1 MQTSEVM
8 RLRADKGL
16 TGQSGAE
23 YPHTAMNTDTE
34 TDQPASAAPLST
46 AVILAAGRGTRMKSE
61 RPKVMHPLAGQPML
75 RYLIDNAAEVFDRI
89 IVVAGPGMD
98 DVAALAA
105 PHTVVVQHDRL
116 GTGHAARQAE
126 AIFGTGDVA
135 VLYGD
140 NPLITPGT
148 MRALLAQRRSDDT
161 GLALLAMEPA
171 DPARYGR
178 VVTRDGLVQRIVE
191 WADATP
197 AERAIGLCNAGV
209 LCAAAADFRRWLAE
223 IDNDNAQGEYYLGDV
238 VARAVAEGRS
248 VRAVVAPEDE
258 LRGIN
263 SRAELAQAEA
273 CVQARLRLAAMAGGT
288 TLVAPDTVFLC
299 ADTVFEPDTV
309 VYPHVVFGPGV
320 HVRRGTEIHA
330 FSHIEGATVGPDAQ
344 IGPYARLRPG
354 TDVGQGA
361 RVGNFVELKATT
373 LGAGAKANHLT
384 YLGNTTVGA
393 KANIGAGTI
402 TCNYD
407 GVFKHRT
414 EIGAESFIG
423 SDSVLVAPVRLGKG
437 VITAAGSVITHDVP
451 DDALAIGRARQAN
464 KAGYARAFRQ
474 RLKNRKEQG

>member
-1 MQTSEVM
+1 MVSH
-8 RLRADKGL
+8 AHKGL
-16 TGQSGAE
+16 TGCAGAE
-23 YPHTAMNTDTE
+23 YPHTAMNTQTDTVVSA
-34 TDQPASAAPLST
+34 PARIVST
-46 AVILAAGRGTRMKSE
+46 AVILAAGRGTRMKSQ

-75 RYLIDNAAEVFDRI
+75 RYLLDNAAQVFDRI
-89 IVVAGPGMD
+89 VVVVGPDMD

-105 PHTVVVQHDRL
+105 PHHVVVQMDRL

-126 AIFGTGDVA
+126 AAFGTGDVA

-148 MRALLAQRRSDDT
+148 MRALLDQRRSGDT

-178 VVTRDGLVQRIVE
+178 VVTRDGRVERIVE
-191 WADATP
+191 WADAT
-197 AERAIGLCNAGV
+197 ADERAIRLCNAGV
-209 LCAAAADFRRWLAE
+209 LCADAADFRRWLNE
-223 IDNDNAQGEYYLGDV
+223 VGNDNAQGEYYLGDV
-238 VARAVAEGRS
+238 VARAVADGRI

-273 CVQARLRLAAMAGGT
+273 CVQARLRQAVMDGGT

-299 ADTVFEPDTV
+299 VDTVLEPDTV
-309 VYPHVVFGPGV
+309 VHPNVVFGPGV
-320 HVRRGTEIHA
+320 HVKTGAEIHA

-354 TDVGQGA
+354 SDVGAKA
-361 RVGNFVELKATT
+361 RVGNFVEIKATT

-384 YLGNTTVGA
+384 YLGNATVGSG
-393 KANIGAGTI
+393 ANIGAGTI

-414 EIGAESFIG
+414 EIGAGSFIG
-423 SDSVLVAPVRLGKG
+423 SDSVLVAPVRVGAG

-451 DDALAIGRARQAN
+451 DDAMAIGRARQAN
-464 KAGYARAFRQ
+464 KAGHAASFRE
-474 RLKNRKEQG
+474 RLKNRKERG

>member
-1 MQTSEVM
+1 MVSGM
-8 RLRADKGL
+8 HKGL
-16 TGQSGAE
+16 TGCAGAE
-23 YPHTAMNTDTE
+23 YPHTAMNTK
-34 TDQPASAAPLST
+34 TDPALSSPPARLST

-61 RPKVMHPLAGQPML
+61 RPKVMHPLAGRPML
-75 RYLIDNAAEVFDRI
+75 RYLLDNAAQVFDRI
-89 IVVAGPGMD
+89 VVVIGPGMD

-105 PHTVVVQHDRL
+105 PHAVVVQHDRL

-126 AIFGTGDVA
+126 SVFGDGDVA

-148 MRALLAQRRSDDT
+148 MRALLAQRRCDDT

-171 DPARYGR
+171 DPAKYGR
-178 VVTRDGLVQRIVE
+178 VVTRDGQVARIVE

-209 LCAAAADFRRWLAE
+209 LCADAADFRRWLDG
-223 IDNDNAQGEYYLGDV
+223 ISNDNAQGEYYLGDV
-238 VARAVAEGRS
+238 VARAVADGRH

-273 CVQARLRLAAMAGGT
+273 CVQARLRQAAMAGGT

-299 ADTVFEPDTV
+299 ADTVLEPDTV
-309 VYPHVVFGPGV
+309 VHPHVVFGPGV

-330 FSHIEGATVGPDAQ
+330 FSHVEGAVVGPDAQ

-354 TDVGQGA
+354 TDVGAQA

-373 LGAGAKANHLT
+373 LGAGAKASHLT
-384 YLGNTTVGA
+384 YLGNATVGGG
-393 KANIGAGTI
+393 ANIGAGTI

-407 GVFKHRT
+407 GVFKHAT
-414 EIGAESFIG
+414 EIGADSFIG
-423 SDSVLVAPVRLGKG
+423 SDSVLVAPVRVGARAL
-437 VITAAGSVITHDVP
+437 TAAGSVITHDVP
-451 DDALAIGRARQAN
+451 DGAMALGRARQAN
-464 KAGYARAFRQ
+464 RAGYADTFRD
-474 RLKNRKEQG
+474 RLKKKKEQG

>member
-1 MQTSEVM
+1 
-8 RLRADKGL
+8 
-16 TGQSGAE
+16 
-23 YPHTAMNTDTE
+23 MNTKTDTAVSA
-34 TDQPASAAPLST
+34 PASPLST

-75 RYLIDNAAEVFDRI
+75 RYLLDNAAQVFDR
-89 IVVAGPGMD
+89 VVVVIGPGMD

-105 PHTVVVQHDRL
+105 PHAVVVQHDRL

-126 AIFGTGDVA
+126 AAFGGGDVA

-148 MRALLAQRRSDDT
+148 MRALLAQRCRDDT
-161 GLALLAMEPA
+161 DLALLAMEPA
-171 DPARYGR
+171 DPAKYGR
-178 VVTRDGLVQRIVE
+178 VVTRNGQVERIVE

-197 AERAIGLCNAGV
+197 AEREIGLCNAGV
-209 LCAAAADFRRWLAE
+209 LCADAADFRRWLDE
-223 IDNDNAQGEYYLGDV
+223 INNDNAQGEYYLGDV
-238 VARAVAEGRS
+238 VARAVADGRI

-273 CVQARLRLAAMAGGT
+273 CVQVRLRQAAMAGGA

-299 ADTVFEPDTV
+299 ADTVLEPDTV
-309 VYPHVVFGPGV
+309 VHPHVVFGPGV

-330 FSHIEGATVGPDAQ
+330 FSHVEGAMVGPDAQ

-354 TDVGQGA
+354 TDVGAKA

-384 YLGNTTVGA
+384 YLGNATVGSR
-393 KANIGAGTI
+393 ANIGAGTI

-407 GVFKHRT
+407 GVFKHVT
-414 EIGAESFIG
+414 EIGADSFIG
-423 SDSVLVAPVRLGKG
+423 SDSVLVAPVRVGDG
-437 VITAAGSVITHDVP
+437 TITAAGSVITHDVP
-451 DDALAIGRARQAN
+451 DGALAVGRARQAN
-464 KAGYARAFRQ
+464 KAGHATMFRD
-474 RLKNRKEQG
+474 RLKKRKEQG